1 VSDTFRGFDAQ
12 PTLRGEL
19 LEVRPLHRED
29 FDKLYAAA
37 SDPLIWEQHPEPD
50 RWREDIFRRYFDEQL
65 ASGGAVLTIDRAT
78 GAVVGMSRFH
88 GYDEQRSEVE
98 IGWTF
103 LARSHWGG
111 TYNRELKDLM
121 LTHAFRFVRS
131 VVFLVGPE
139 NLRSQR
145 AVEKV
150 GAVRSGLRRDAYG
163 RESFVYRID
172 ASTPASGRGT

>member
-1 VSDTFRGFDAQ
+1 VSDTFSGFDAQ

-19 LEVRPLHRED
+19 LELRPLRPAD
-29 FDKLYAAA
+29 FDALYAAA

-50 RWREDIFRRYFDEQL
+50 RWRDDVFRRYFVEQL
-65 ASGGAVLTIDRAT
+65 ASGGALVAVDRRT
-78 GAVVGMSRFH
+78 GKVVGMSRFH
-88 GYDEQRSEVE
+88 GYDEERGEVE

-121 LTHAFRFVRS
+121 LTHAFRFVRG
-131 VVFLVGPE
+131 VVFLVAPE

-145 AVEKV
+145 SIEKI
-150 GAVRSGLRRDAYG
+150 GAVRFGSRLDAYG
-163 RESFVYRID
+163 RESFAYRIE
-172 ASTPASGRGT
+172 AITPASGRGI